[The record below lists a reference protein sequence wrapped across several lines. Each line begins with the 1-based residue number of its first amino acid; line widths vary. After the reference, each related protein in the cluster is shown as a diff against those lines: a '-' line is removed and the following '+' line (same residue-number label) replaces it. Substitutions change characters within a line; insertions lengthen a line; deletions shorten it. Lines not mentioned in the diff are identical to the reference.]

1 MKNLR
6 NEKGVSLMSLVIVI
20 MIMGIIF
27 AVTFNSGKE
36 LLDTTKVK
44 KYATVMYLVKA
55 EVEAI
60 VDEYDFLAY
69 DEYPNGVFNTTISN
83 KNKEIK
89 NKMFVGKEITL
100 TDTTDI
106 MMLNEIYDILAS
118 EINVTEYNKYYSSAS
133 TEYYDKVKK
142 AWRIVDKDDLR
153 AWGINEDFVNDVD
166 KVFYV
171 NYITA
176 EVLYKKGISIDI
188 VDPITGETDKKVIH
202 ALRTFESL

>member
-1 MKNLR
+1 
-6 NEKGVSLMSLVIVI
+6 MSLVIVI

-27 AVTFNSGKE
+27 VVTFNSGKE

-89 NKMFVGKEITL
+89 NKMFVGKEI
-100 TDTTDI
+100 
-106 MMLNEIYDILAS
+106 E
-118 EINVTEYNKYYSSAS
+118 
-133 TEYYDKVKK
+133 
-142 AWRIVDKDDLR
+142 
-153 AWGINEDFVNDVD
+153 EDFN
-166 KVFYV
+166 K
-171 NYITA
+171 
-176 EVLYKKGISIDI
+176 
-188 VDPITGETDKKVIH
+188 
-202 ALRTFESL
+202 